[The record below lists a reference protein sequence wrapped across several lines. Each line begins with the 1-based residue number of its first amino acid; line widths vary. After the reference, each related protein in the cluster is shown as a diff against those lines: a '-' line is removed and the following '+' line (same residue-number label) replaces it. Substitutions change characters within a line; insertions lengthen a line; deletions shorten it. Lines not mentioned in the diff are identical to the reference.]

1 MSQVIEDIMEIARG
15 CSQYRADALA
25 AYGLKGCHAS
35 YLREICE
42 NPGISQDKLAQ
53 RIYINKSNVARQV
66 AALEENGFVS
76 RCSCCSDKRVTEL
89 YPTEK
94 TLQLLPKIL
103 EILDN
108 CEQLLAGDLSEDEYE
123 TLCHVLAR
131 MKTKAATALDVS
143 EK

>member
-15 CSQYRADALA
+15 CSQFRADGLA
-25 AYGLKGCHAS
+25 ACGRKGCHAS

-66 AALEENGFVS
+66 AVLAEGGFVT
-76 RCSCCSDKRVTEL
+76 RCGCSSDKRVTEL
-89 YPTEK
+89 YPTQK
-94 TLQLLPKIL
+94 TLDLLPRIL
-103 EILDN
+103 EIMEN
-108 CEQLLAGDLSEDEYE
+108 CEQLLAGDLSGEEYE

-131 MKTKAATALDVS
+131 MKAKAATVLEDNDR
-143 EK
+143 